1 MMAAYAGLA
10 RDALYSHIVTVGV
23 LRYKLLTLE
32 TVIAEDVAGEQVRCL
47 MDRGANV
54 EHEDVSGMRPLDR
67 AISCRHTDVV
77 HCFLRKGAKIGN

>member
-1 MMAAYAGLA
+1 MMAAYAGLV

-23 LRYKLLTLE
+23 LRYKLLML
-32 TVIAEDVAGEQVRCL
+32 IAEDVAGEQVRCL

-54 EHEDVSGMRPLDR
+54 EHEDMSGMRPLDR